1 MTRGDQRDRDRAK
14 AQARLAKNNPKGGRT
29 DTLTPQQRR
38 EADAKA
44 LADKI
49 AKKAAKEG

>member
-14 AQARLAKNNPKGGRT
+14 AQARMAKNASKGRT
-29 DTLTPQQRR
+29 DNLTPQQRR

-49 AKKAAKEG
+49 AKKQANSG